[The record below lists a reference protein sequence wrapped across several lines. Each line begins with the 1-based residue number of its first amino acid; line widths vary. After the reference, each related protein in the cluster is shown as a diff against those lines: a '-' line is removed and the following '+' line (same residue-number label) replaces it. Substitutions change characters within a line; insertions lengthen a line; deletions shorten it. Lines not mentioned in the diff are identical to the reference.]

1 MIVYHSGGC
10 DKDWLTVLT
19 YQRESSGM
27 LIHYS
32 GGTHEKA
39 RIPNLLRGTG
49 IMLTFIDNL
58 HRPEKVLRRIW
69 QARRKRR
76 K

>member
-1 MIVYHSGGC
+1 MVPSHLEKQKKAS
-10 DKDWLTVLT
+10 V
-19 YQRESSGM
+19 M
-27 LIHYS
+27 LIYYS

-39 RIPNLLRGTG
+39 RIPNLLRGTR